1 MGKNYRWRHE
11 KGMGVFRMF
20 GVIFIFTLMLKGVTL
35 LVQGMESLVRNTY
48 EFGYAFGSLL
58 EKVFN

>member
-20 GVIFIFTLMLKGVTL
+20 GVIFIFTLMLKGRHVI
-35 LVQGMESLVRNTY
+35 GSGNGESGKKY
-48 EFGYAFGSLL
+48 I
-58 EKVFN
+58 

>member
-1 MGKNYRWRHE
+1 
-11 KGMGVFRMF
+11 MGVFRMF

-58 EKVFN
+58 EKVF